1 MSNNHKKY
9 ELILNQIKTND
20 KFLITSHQD
29 PDGDNIGSM
38 LALYYLIKFFNKE
51 VKIILADKVPDYLS
65 FLADSDKIKEK
76 EALAQEELEELA
88 SYNTIMVV
96 DASNLDR
103 IGEMKDIIS
112 NQTIIN
118 IDHHVDNSKFGDHNL
133 VEPAAATA
141 EIIYKLFKKTAMK
154 LKAKFASA
162 IATAIITDTGSFK
175 YSSTTA
181 KTHQIMSE
189 LLEAG
194 IDTAYICQQVFLNNT
209 KESLL
214 LRGEVLKDLV
224 VIDEKIAYLTVT
236 QSLLKKVGATM
247 EDTEGL
253 VNYALSVKGVEVGIL
268 FKEVAKSEIKVSL
281 RSKGVVK
288 VNKVAHQFDGGGHDR
303 AAGLSIQANLKEIQE
318 KIIVAVKQELGD

>member
-20 KFLITSHQD
+20 KFLITSHED

-65 FLADSDKIKEK
+65 FLADSDKIQKK
-76 EALAQEELEELA
+76 GALAQKELEELA

-118 IDHHVDNSKFGDHNL
+118 IDHHVDNSKFGDYNL

-141 EIIYKLFKKTAMK
+141 EIIYKSFKKTEMK

-189 LLEAG
+189 LLEVG

-288 VNKVAHQFDGGGHDR
+288 VNKIAHQFDGGGHDR
-303 AAGLSIQANLKEIQE
+303 AAGLSIQDNLKEIQE